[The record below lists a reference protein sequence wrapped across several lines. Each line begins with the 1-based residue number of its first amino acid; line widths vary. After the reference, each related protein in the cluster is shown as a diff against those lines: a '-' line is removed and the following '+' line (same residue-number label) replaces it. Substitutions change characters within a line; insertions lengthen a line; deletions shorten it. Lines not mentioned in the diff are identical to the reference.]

1 MFMEGANK
9 RSMIVMKLAL
19 TSAFLIYLSGVASAA
34 DAVVLEPT
42 PEVLP
47 TGFVWT
53 GGYVGVD
60 AGYLWGDGTFE
71 VEGTTETADGDIDGW
86 LAGVYA
92 GYNYQ
97 FANNLVLG
105 LDADIAWSNADGFGQ
120 AVTGGVPGPADTGIL
135 YELNWTGAA
144 RMKVGYAMDRFLPY
158 IAGGLAF
165 GGVDATSFTAGV
177 ATAEGDDTM
186 VGWTIGAGLEYAFT
200 DNMIGRA
207 EYRYTDLGD
216 FDITNGATIGHV
228 GVQTHDVRLGLA
240 YKF

>member
-1 MFMEGANK
+1 
-9 RSMIVMKLAL
+9 VTKLAL
-19 TSAFLIYLSGVASAA
+19 TSAFLICLSGVASAA

-47 TGFVWT
+47 AGFVWT
-53 GGYVGVD
+53 GGYVGVE

-71 VEGTTETADGDIDGW
+71 VDGTAETADGDIDGW

-120 AVTGGVPGPADTGIL
+120 ALTGGVPGPADTGIL

-177 ATAEGDDTM
+177 ATAAADDTM

-216 FDITNGATIGHV
+216 FDITNGAAVGHV
-228 GVQTHDVRLGLA
+228 GVQTHDVRLGFA